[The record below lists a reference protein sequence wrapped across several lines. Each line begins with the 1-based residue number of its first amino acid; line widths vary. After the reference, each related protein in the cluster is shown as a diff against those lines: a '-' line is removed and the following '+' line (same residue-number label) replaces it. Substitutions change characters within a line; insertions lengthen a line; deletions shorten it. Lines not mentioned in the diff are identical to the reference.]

1 MILTCMTR
9 STYYYPLLLEFD
21 FEYDH
26 HSVTIIIPTL
36 SNDYDQLCFCTI
48 FFTTKNHGLFII
60 VYLYIYNSYFIPH
73 MQPIVLEY
81 LPTFTAKHG
90 PVM

>member
-1 MILTCMTR
+1 MTR

-36 SNDYDQLCFCTI
+36 SNDYDIMFLYYI
-48 FFTTKNHGLFII
+48 FTTKSYGLFII